1 MTKEEWWLRLL
12 MISGHKW
19 PHIKQLTA
27 TEGMIFDVRTLQHLG
42 FSAEQCEQFGQVD
55 KYDLAK
61 SLDWLEGDDRQLI
74 AFCDEAYPPLL
85 RSISRPPIAL
95 FVEGNASVL
104 HQAQIAMVGS
114 RRFSRYG
121 EQWAN
126 YFAGELAGCGFVIT
140 SGLALGIDGISHRG
154 ALAVGGSTA
163 AILGSGLDQLHPKSH
178 LSLARQIVERGGALV
193 SEFLPFEAPKAENF
207 PRRNR
212 IVSGLSLGVLV
223 VEAKAQSGSLITAKY
238 ALEQGRE
245 VFALPGPLDNENCS
259 GTHSLIQQGAMLVA
273 SPADIVENLNGS
285 LRWLA
290 LTPPERSIT
299 VGGAPGLNE
308 ERPPLLQYIGSRPL
322 PVDIIA
328 QRANLSIAEVTV
340 QLVDLELSEWIK
352 SVSGGYV
359 INR

>member
-19 PHIKQLTA
+19 PHIKRLTA
-27 TEGMIFDVRTLQHLG
+27 TEGMAFNNDTLRNFG
-42 FSAEQCEQFGQVD
+42 FSAEQCEQFDSVD

-61 SLDWLEGDDRQLI
+61 SLNWLEGDNRHLMV
-74 AFCDEAYPPLL
+74 FCDAAYPPLL
-85 RSISRPPIAL
+85 RAISRPPIVL
-95 FVEGNASVL
+95 FVEGNAEIL
-104 HQAQIAMVGS
+104 QQAQIAMVGS

-121 EQWAN
+121 EQWAS

-154 ALAVGGSTA
+154 ALAVGGSTI
-163 AILGSGLDQLHPKSH
+163 AILGSGLDRLHPKSH
-178 LSLARQIVERGGALV
+178 ISLAKQIVERGGALV
-193 SEFLPFEAPKAENF
+193 SEFMPFEAPKAENF

-223 VEAKAQSGSLITAKY
+223 VEARAQSGSLITAKY
-238 ALEQGRE
+238 ALDQGRE

-273 SPADIVENLNGS
+273 SPADIVENLNSS

-290 LTPPERSIT
+290 LTPPERLTTNSEIP
-299 VGGAPGLNE
+299 VQHE
-308 ERPPLLQYIGSRPL
+308 ERPLLLRYVGSKPI

-328 QRANLSIAEVTV
+328 QKANLPIGEAMV
-340 QLVDLELSEWIK
+340 QLVELELSEWVK
-352 SVSGGYV
+352 NVSGGYV

>member
-19 PHIKQLTA
+19 RHIKQLT
-27 TEGMIFDVRTLQHLG
+27 TVEGMAFDERTLQHLG

-61 SLDWLEGDDRQLI
+61 SLNWLEGDNRYLI
-74 AFCDEAYPPLL
+74 AFCDENYPPLL
-85 RSISRPPIAL
+85 RAISRPPIVL
-95 FVEGNASVL
+95 FVEGNVELL

-121 EQWAN
+121 EQWAS
-126 YFAGELAGCGFVIT
+126 YFASELAGCGFVIT

-154 ALAVGGSTA
+154 ALAAGGSTV
-163 AILGSGLDQLHPKSH
+163 AILGSGLDRLHPKSH
-178 LSLARQIVERGGALV
+178 FSLAKQIVERGGALV

-245 VFALPGPLDNENCS
+245 VFALPGPLDNENCT

-285 LRWLA
+285 LRWLV
-290 LTPPERSIT
+290 LTPPERLI
-299 VGGAPGLNE
+299 VDGGAQAQHE
-308 ERPPLLQYIGSRPL
+308 ERPPLLRYVDSKPL

-328 QRANLSIAEVTV
+328 QRANLPIAEVMV
-340 QLVDLELSEWIK
+340 QLVDLELSEWVK